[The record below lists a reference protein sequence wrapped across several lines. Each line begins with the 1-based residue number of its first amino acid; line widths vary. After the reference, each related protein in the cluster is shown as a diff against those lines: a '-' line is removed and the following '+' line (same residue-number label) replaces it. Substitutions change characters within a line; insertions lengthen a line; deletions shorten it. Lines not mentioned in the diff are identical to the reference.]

1 MPGFVQKT
9 RPTGGLG
16 GRPFKSPSISV
27 PNGHHITL
35 LDSEATT
42 IYSAGMVPS
51 PPPLTWRLREPTPSA
66 ARSLAQAL
74 GLPPLAAQILCHR
87 GLHDPDEARRFLRPG
102 LEQLPSPEEMLGL
115 PQALEVLTPAVRS
128 GAVIGV
134 AGDYDADGVT
144 ATALLVEFFR
154 ACGAPVV
161 WDLPHRVKDGYG
173 FKPARAQ
180 RLAAAGAQVVVTAD
194 CGISDHEG
202 VNEATRLGL
211 PVVVTDHHL
220 LPPGP
225 LVPAAAVVN
234 PKQEACRL
242 SSHLAG
248 VGVAFYLAAG
258 LRAALRD
265 LGWFRDRPE
274 PNLRRSLDLVA
285 LGTCA
290 DVVPLVEANRVL
302 VAEGLKV
309 LGESRRPGLAAL
321 AKVAGRNGSLD
332 TMDLGFYLAPRIN
345 AAGRLDH
352 PGPALELL
360 LEPDEAKAM
369 QGAQRLDRLNGERR
383 LVEAAIF
390 EQVLEQIEG
399 DAALQAAACLVL
411 AGEGWHQGVLGIVA
425 GRLLERTGRPNML
438 FTVQNGTAVG
448 SGRSREGFH
457 LQRAL
462 TAHAALLTHY
472 GGHALAAGATL
483 PSERLPELA
492 QGLAQEA
499 ARLLPTQ
506 EGPALDLDAQVSLA
520 ELGPGML
527 EPLARL
533 APFGQA
539 NPEPLLCARGVRVA
553 SARTVGEKH
562 LKLELT
568 QDGARLPAIAFNCQE
583 PWIEVGVELS
593 AAFIPRISSFG
604 RPHIELVVED
614 LRPGV

>member
-1 MPGFVQKT
+1 
-9 RPTGGLG
+9 
-16 GRPFKSPSISV
+16 
-27 PNGHHITL
+27 
-35 LDSEATT
+35 
-42 IYSAGMVPS
+42 MVPS
-51 PPPLTWRLREPTPSA
+51 PPPLTWRLKEPTPSA

-87 GLHDPDEARRFLRPG
+87 GLHDPEEARRFLRPG

-115 PQALEVLTPAVRS
+115 PQALEILTPAVRS

-154 ACGAPVV
+154 ACGAQVV
-161 WDLPHRVKDGYG
+161 WDLPHRLNDGYG
-173 FKPARAQ
+173 FKPPRAQ
-180 RLAAAGAQVVVTAD
+180 RLAQAGAQVIVTAD

-202 VNEATRLGL
+202 VIEATRLGL

-234 PKQEACRL
+234 PKQEACGL

-258 LRAALRD
+258 LRASLRQA
-265 LGWFRDRPE
+265 GWFADRPE

-309 LGESRRPGLAAL
+309 LAEGRRTGLAAL
-321 AKVAGRNGSLD
+321 AKVAGRSGVLD

-360 LEPDEAKAM
+360 LEYDEAKAVRR
-369 QGAQRLDRLNGERR
+369 AQDLDRLNGERR
-383 LVEAAIF
+383 QVESAIF
-390 EQVLEQIEG
+390 EQILEQIEG
-399 DAALQAAACLVL
+399 DAALQEAACLVL
-411 AGEGWHQGVLGIVA
+411 GGEGWHQGVLGIVA
-425 GRLLERTGRPNML
+425 GRLLERTGRPTML
-438 FTVQNGTAVG
+438 FAVQNGTAVG
-448 SGRSREGFH
+448 SGRSRDGFH

-462 TAHAALLTHY
+462 AAHAELLTHY
-472 GGHALAAGATL
+472 GGHALAAGATM
-483 PSERLPELA
+483 PSNRLAELA
-492 QGLAQEA
+492 RLLAGEA
-499 ARLLPTQ
+499 ARLLPASAGQ
-506 EGPALDLDAQVSLA
+506 ALDIDAQVSLA
-520 ELGPGML
+520 ELGREML
-527 EPLARL
+527 EPLGRL
-533 APFGQA
+533 APYGQA
-539 NPEPLLCARGVRVA
+539 NPEPMLCAQNLQVT
-553 SARTVGEKH
+553 SAKVVGEKH
-562 LKLELT
+562 LKLELM
-568 QDGARLPAIAFNCQE
+568 QDDSRLPAIAFNCRE
-583 PWIEVGVELS
+583 PWIEAGVNLS
-593 AAFIPRISSFG
+593 AAFIPRISTFRG
-604 RPHIELVVED
+604 PHIELVVED
-614 LRPGV
+614 LRPAS